1 MPQIPENH
9 LLQISVNQP
18 ENGLHYNYITTG
30 NNVLVIKEPLA
41 NYLYLDELIN
51 VIGSRAENI
60 KLVAN
65 SIQLTYGMHKHIRN
79 LHHITQLFLHKMIYH
94 QKFRII
100 KKNKTTKEIKI
111 A

>member
-9 LLQISVNQP
+9 LLQILVNQP

-30 NNVLVIKEPLA
+30 NNALAIREPLTD
-41 NYLYLDELIN
+41 YLYIDVLIN

-65 SIQLTYGMHKHIRN
+65 SIQLMHGMHKHIRN

-100 KKNKTTKEIKI
+100 KNNKTKKEIKI